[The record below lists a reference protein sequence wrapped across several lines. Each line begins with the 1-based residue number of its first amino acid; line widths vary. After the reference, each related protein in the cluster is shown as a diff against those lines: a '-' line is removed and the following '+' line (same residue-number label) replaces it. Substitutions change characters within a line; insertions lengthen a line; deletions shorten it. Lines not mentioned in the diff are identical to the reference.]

1 MRDVITIDGPAGSGK
16 STVAKILAKKL
27 GYTYLD
33 TGAMYRA
40 VALLVKEKG
49 ISLEDRSLL
58 KKVCESMKIR
68 FVYQGEEQRIFLEE
82 RDISEEIRTSEID
95 LLSSDVSSIR
105 EVRDVMTALQ
115 RKIAENHNLVAEGRD
130 MGTVVFPNARI
141 KFFLTA
147 SFDTRVMRRYTERKN
162 KGEDISLER
171 IKEELA
177 KRDVQD
183 QSRSLAPLKPAEDAV
198 IIDTSQL
205 SIKEV
210 VDKMLFYIEK
220 S

>member
-68 FVYQGEEQRIFLEE
+68 FVYQGEEQKIFLEE

-177 KRDVQD
+177 KRDAQD

>member
-177 KRDVQD
+177 KRDAQD

>member
-68 FVYQGEEQRIFLEE
+68 FVYPGEEQRIFLEE

-115 RKIAENHNLVAEGRD
+115 RKIAEN
-130 MGTVVFPNARI
+130 
-141 KFFLTA
+141 
-147 SFDTRVMRRYTERKN
+147 
-162 KGEDISLER
+162 LEQ
-171 IKEELA
+171 L
-177 KRDVQD
+177 
-183 QSRSLAPLKPAEDAV
+183 DAV
-198 IIDTSQL
+198 KIVDNLKVNLQNILNNFDKTQL
-205 SIKEV
+205 
-210 VDKMLFYIEK
+210 VDKKIQEWREK
-220 S
+220 HKKTLK

>member
-68 FVYQGEEQRIFLEE
+68 FVYQGEEQKLFLEE

-177 KRDVQD
+177 KRDAQD

-205 SIKEV
+205 SNNEV